1 MDLYILRHTS
11 AADPHGYAQDADRP
25 LTETGRRE
33 AQNVADALLE
43 IGNKIEL
50 VLTSPYLRARET
62 ASIITNKLKIE
73 PPEDCGFLLPGAD
86 STALMMFLSQRR
98 AQSIML
104 VGHAPDL
111 SYLVSTLC
119 MGLETS
125 GVEFSKG
132 ALALLD
138 VERPVR
144 RRRCRLMYL
153 LPLRITEKLGA

>member
-33 AQNVADALLE
+33 ARTVSDALE
-43 IGNKIEL
+43 IIGHKLEL

-62 ASIITNKLKIE
+62 AGIVASALKIDA
-73 PPEDCGFLLPGAD
+73 PEDCGFLLPGAD
-86 STALMMFLSQRR
+86 STALMMYLSQRR
-98 AQSIML
+98 SQSIML

-111 SYLVSTLC
+111 SYLISTLC
-119 MGLETS
+119 YGAES
-125 GVEFSKG
+125 AGIEVAKG
-132 ALALLD
+132 TLALLD

-144 RRRCRLMYL
+144 RRRCRLSYL
-153 LPLRITEKLGA
+153 LPLKVMETLAK